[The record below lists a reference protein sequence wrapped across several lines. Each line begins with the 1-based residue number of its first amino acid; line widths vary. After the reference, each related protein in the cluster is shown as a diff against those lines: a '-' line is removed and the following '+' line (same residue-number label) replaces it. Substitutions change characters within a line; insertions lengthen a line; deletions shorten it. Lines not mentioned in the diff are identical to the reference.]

1 MGPIYQ
7 GRAVRCVKK
16 SRITANTDFDL
27 LLVTTP
33 TSVLVADSAVR
44 LQQAVTL
51 HAVRRWCSA
60 EDSPLHEQAR
70 ADRVGESLE
79 PGGGGAVWPL
89 KSEVARCDGM
99 APGSKRSAE
108 RTLFLNTVRLRFAQ
122 TSTKKQSLKYQ
133 YKG

>member
-1 MGPIYQ
+1 M
-7 GRAVRCVKK
+7 
-16 SRITANTDFDL
+16 
-27 LLVTTP
+27 
-33 TSVLVADSAVR
+33 TSVKNRHEPTRSDAPDIAIQVTHSADSAVR
-44 LQQAVTL
+44 HQQAVTL

-108 RTLFLNTVRLRFAQ
+108 RTLFLNTVGLRFAQ
-122 TSTKKQSLKYQ
+122 TSTKKQSL
-133 YKG
+133 